1 MSLTNGPKV
10 SAVNYGSQ
18 AHFKGVDTTMNGG
31 ILGLT
36 QTFYKGNFWTALTA
50 GFRWSLGKEGNP
62 IEKVQRVNE
71 QKVSQHPTTWPKSP
85 QTISQDKK
93 AATRTDSPITPT
105 KLTLL
110 SRADLLARANNTLKT
125 PAERKIVKQ
134 LSSSQKITYG
144 SKPQNTT
151 RTTYRATIKQL

>member
-1 MSLTNGPKV
+1 MMRINYSPV
-10 SAVNYGSQ
+10 SFRADQTVKQEDVQ
-18 AHFKGVDTTMNGG
+18 APVEKSIVAQTKPDTLEM
-31 ILGLT
+31 
-36 QTFYKGNFWTALTA
+36 
-50 GFRWSLGKEGNP
+50 P
-62 IEKVQRVNE
+62 VNE

-93 AATRTDSPITPT
+93 VATRTDSAITPT

-134 LSSSQKITYG
+134 LTNSQKITYG

-151 RTTYRATIKQL
+151 RTTYRATIKHL